1 LAAGSNASTQALGL
15 SQVGKIQ
22 GILGSVLASELAL
35 GDKLASLATQAR
47 FLPINRL
54 IWVEHLVS
62 GSYRRFAVHIA
73 FDQPDVGGE
82 RRDA

>member
-15 SQVGKIQ
+15 SQVGEIQ
-22 GILGSVLASELAL
+22 GILGPVRASELAL
-35 GDKLASLATQAR
+35 GDKLASLATRAR
-47 FLPINRL
+47 FLPTDRL
-54 IWVEHLVS
+54 IRVEHLAA